1 MNMKVRLTLASLSG
15 MLWFGY
21 GSPKVMDYIQQQRSL
36 GVDPASVDN
45 VQDRLTEDTGDVDE
59 ELAEM
64 INTLSELKVKEEE
77 RLSAMMALVERGAI
91 TAAQAGLNDLPPP
104 RYRMDH
110 RFFEPLV
117 PELTAMVME
126 TYGYAVAPLAEIAG
140 PPPPGERSDHLGI
153 LLSLVHHRL
162 LSDEHAAQILQGSFD
177 MNALQVK
184 RMAIEIA
191 LRKAFTEEDN
201 EDSGL

>member
-21 GSPKVMDYIQQQRSL
+21 GSPQFMDYIQQQRSL
-36 GVDPASVDN
+36 GVNPASVDN
-45 VQDRLTEDTGDVDE
+45 IQDRLNEDTGDVDE

-64 INTLSELKVKEEE
+64 IHTLSDLKVKEEE
-77 RLSAMMALVERGAI
+77 RLSAMMALAEKGAI
-91 TAAQAGLNDLPPP
+91 TTAKAGLNDLPPP
-104 RYRMDH
+104 RYMMDH

-126 TYGYAVAPLAEIAG
+126 TYGYAVAPLAEITG

-177 MNALQVK
+177 MNALQAK
-184 RMAIEIA
+184 RMTIEVA